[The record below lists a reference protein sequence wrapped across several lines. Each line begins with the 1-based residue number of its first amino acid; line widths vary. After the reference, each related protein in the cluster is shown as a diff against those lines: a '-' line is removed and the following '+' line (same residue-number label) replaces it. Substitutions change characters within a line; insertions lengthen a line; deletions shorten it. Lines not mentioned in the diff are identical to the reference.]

1 MKIRQAILNAY
12 KVLSKNQIK
21 SAGLDCEI
29 LLSKVLSKDRKY
41 ILLNFD
47 KELNEKNI
55 SDFKDLIIKR
65 SLNKPVAYLIGK
77 KDFWKYS
84 FFVSDQTLIPRPDTE
99 ILIENALKIT
109 KQKSKLNILDIGTG
123 SGCILL
129 SILKDRSD
137 FYGTGIDI
145 SRDCIDISKINA
157 TKLEL
162 SNRSKFLKTDVDN
175 LLNGKYDLIISN
187 PPYIKKL
194 DLKYLNKDVI
204 DFEPKNA
211 LNGGLEGISI
221 IKKII
226 MKSSDLLKN
235 GGKLILEIAFDQKYK
250 VKKLLKNE
258 GFYINNIIKDYAKND
273 RCIISTKIR

>member
-1 MKIRQAILNAY
+1 MNVRQAIFNAK
-12 KVLSKNQIK
+12 KVLTKNQIK

-29 LLSKVLSKDRKY
+29 LLSKVLQKDRKY
-41 ILLNFD
+41 VILNSD
-47 KELNEKNI
+47 KKLNEKNI
-55 SDFKDLIIKR
+55 SDFRDLVLKR
-65 SLNKPVAYLIGK
+65 SFNKPVAYLTGK
-77 KDFWKYS
+77 KNFWKYS

-99 ILIENALKIT
+99 ILIENVLKIT
-109 KQKSKLNILDIGTG
+109 KYKSNLNILDIGTG

-145 SRDCIDISKINA
+145 SKDCINISRINA
-157 TKLEL
+157 TNLEL
-162 SNRSKFLKTDVDN
+162 SNRSKFFKSDIDN

-194 DLKYLNKDVI
+194 DLKYLDKDII
-204 DFEPKNA
+204 DFEPKIA
-211 LNGGLEGISI
+211 LDGGLEGISI

-226 MKSSDLLKN
+226 IRSSDLLKN
-235 GGKLILEIAFDQKYK
+235 SGKLILEIGFDQKYK
-250 VKKLLKNE
+250 VKKLLKNN
-258 GFYINNIIKDYAKND
+258 GFYINNIIKDYAQND